1 MYNITAHDVIPA
13 YQVIQYTEDLLSVT
27 SINDKSIWKLE
38 FWLVAPGGVKQKVDA
53 IPCDEYIEKYLDDL
67 HPNQMDSI
75 TDEMYN
81 NP

>member
-38 FWLVAPGGVKQKVDA
+38 FWLVAPGGVKQRVEA
-53 IPCDEYIEKYLDDL
+53 IPCD
-67 HPNQMDSI
+67 
-75 TDEMYN
+75 
-81 NP
+81 